1 MYLFS
6 FERPYPDIS
15 MASEKF
21 NFARQNCTSQTSGH
35 GLLSLLEAPLLPEG
49 ESSCCSLSQHSFS
62 PINEGRPK
70 TTSHSSLFITADRKE
85 DKTELVTDPQNHPE
99 VEAAE
104 DEAFFLDKDVPAQH
118 LLKLL
123 QKDFGMLTD
132 SSSTVSSASLTS
144 GNIIPSVS
152 EQHKSSQTHKQAI
165 TQTEAPHET
174 PCEAHLSQQ
183 HEQQSDRDSY
193 CEQSL
198 TWTSEA
204 SNITVGPRSTR
215 PDHSSDML
223 HRQLLKETERE
234 EQPLPAGQPPATP
247 HPTGLS
253 QGKLTDPKRVPH
265 KGSWTGA
272 FSAGVYRSH
281 NEQHLC
287 SLGNQTDIEGSYLG
301 FLPQSQSTPGIFKAP
316 SNSSVKAKAQQ
327 LSAIESSKDNYSQS
341 DAAISPQSP
350 DHKVESDQEQEKV
363 ASAQVPS
370 LPSVSYMQKVDAWR
384 ANQTSGKTSLLDS
397 LALQGFSGIS
407 PKKSAY
413 NAISDTLNQLLS
425 ERVRCLQQPLVSVPA
440 NQSVPESSS
449 VVPPGSS
456 LKRGREEVVSSI
468 PADNDATGSS
478 KGPSG
483 LLPTASQSHLD
494 RKDQGT
500 KGRSESEKRRTPD
513 DDPSTTAHLS
523 ALLCLGR
530 FSDGSA
536 DHHLTLSNS
545 QDSNGSGIK
554 LGTSIGTS
562 SVVSL
567 EVDNYAPYWTSKP
580 STPLP
585 QPPAQELNIEERIPV
600 FVLHINLF

>member
-1 MYLFS
+1 M
-6 FERPYPDIS
+6 
-15 MASEKF
+15 
-21 NFARQNCTSQTSGH
+21 
-35 GLLSLLEAPLLPEG
+35 EAPLLPEG
-49 ESSCCSLSQHSFS
+49 ESSCCSLSQHRFL

-85 DKTELVTDPQNHPE
+85 DKTELVTHPQNHPE

-123 QKDFGMLTD
+123 QKEFGMLTD

-152 EQHKSSQTHKQAI
+152 EQPKSSQAHKQAI
-165 TQTEAPHET
+165 TQTETPHEP

-183 HEQQSDRDSY
+183 HEQQSDRDLF

-223 HRQLLKETERE
+223 HRQLLKETER
-234 EQPLPAGQPPATP
+234 
-247 HPTGLS
+247 TGLS
-253 QGKLTDPKRVPH
+253 QGQLSDPKRVPH

-281 NEQHLC
+281 NEQHLW
-287 SLGNQTDIEGSYLG
+287 SLGNRTDIEGSYLG

-316 SNSSVKAKAQQ
+316 SNSSVKAKVEQ
-327 LSAIESSKDNYSQS
+327 LSANESSKDTHSQS
-341 DAAISPQSP
+341 DAPISPQSP
-350 DHKVESDQEQEKV
+350 DHKVESDQEQEKA
-363 ASAQVPS
+363 ASAQVSS

-384 ANQTSGKTSLLDS
+384 ANQTSGGTSLLDS

-407 PKKSAY
+407 PKKRAY
-413 NAISDTLNQLLS
+413 NAISDTLNRLLS

-456 LKRGREEVVSSI
+456 FKRGREEVVSSI
-468 PADNDATGSS
+468 PADNEETGSS

-483 LLPTASQSHLD
+483 LLPTASQSQLD

-500 KGRSESEKRRTPD
+500 NGRSENEKRLTPD

-536 DHHLTLSNS
+536 DHHRTLSNS

-585 QPPAQELNIEERIPV
+585 QPPSQELNIEERIPV
-600 FVLHINLF
+600 FVLNVNQF